1 MNCRPP
7 KTASLLENGRR
18 TVEEISRRVL
28 SGVHCRVQ
36 STVPRPFESLSRPRE
51 REREGQFSWAQYK
64 VLTRFVNRDRTNAE
78 PVKDNECLADD
89 DQLCDRRAVEGGWGR
104 TGYNTCRSIN
114 LESR

>member
-78 PVKDNECLADD
+78 PVKDNVS
-89 DQLCDRRAVEGGWGR
+89 QTTINSVTGGQ
-104 TGYNTCRSIN
+104 
-114 LESR
+114 